1 MAKFQGTFSF
11 SYGNIGRKDSPVQG
25 IRLKPGGE
33 MGQENLPE
41 RLAAVVAAGKAA
53 DKFRVF
59 DPDGKV
65 SKGGIAT
72 LGAIKKAL
80 ETDNEYFFVVMQG
93 RAARPDPYLAYI
105 KAKESNGRRGR
116 IAKANPLAGL

>member
-25 IRLKPGGE
+25 IRLKPGGD

-53 DKFRVF
+53 DKIRVF
-59 DPDGKV
+59 DPDEKIA
-65 SKGGIAT
+65 KGGITT
-72 LGAIKKAL
+72 LSAIKRAL
-80 ETDNEYFFVVMQG
+80 DDTEYVFVVMQG
-93 RAARPDPYLAYI
+93 RAARPDPYLAFI
-105 KAKESNGRRGR
+105 KSNPAKGNRGGRV
-116 IAKANPLAGL
+116 AKANPLAGL